1 MHSIEEKL
9 NVGMQEIGI
18 KRDKKLIDKLLIYI
32 HILKKWNKKINLT
45 AFTND
50 FDIVIHHFLDSLAIT
65 KFIEQKKILDVGSGA
80 GFPGIILALSDATR
94 QITLVDKVGKKAAFM
109 RQVCLELNLKNVSVI
124 HSRVEEI
131 SSHKYDAIVAR
142 AFGDMSLLM
151 NLTQNLIND
160 KGVWYGMKSKKLM
173 DEDII
178 KNKNIYKI
186 FDIKVPFLDA
196 ERYLIKV
203 SNTKR
208 YK

>member
-1 MHSIEEKL
+1 MHSTEEKL

-50 FDIVIHHFLDSLAIT
+50 FDIVKYHFLDSLAIT

-80 GFPGIILALSDATR
+80 GFPGIILAVCDATR

-203 SNTKR
+203 SNT
-208 YK
+208 

>member
-9 NVGMQEIGI
+9 IVGMKEIDI
-18 KRDKKLIDKLLIYI
+18 KIDKKLIDKLLIYI
-32 HILKKWNKKINLT
+32 NILKKWNKKINLT
-45 AFTND
+45 AITND
-50 FDIVIHHFLDSLAIT
+50 FDIVKHHFFDSLAVT

-80 GFPGIILALSDATR
+80 GFPGIVLALCDATR
-94 QITLVDKVGKKAAFM
+94 QVTLVDKVGKKAAFM
-109 RQVCLELNLKNVSVI
+109 KQICLELNLKNVSVI
-124 HSRVEEI
+124 HSRVEQI
-131 SSHKYDAIVAR
+131 STNKYDAIIAR

-151 NLTQNLIND
+151 SLTQNLIND

-186 FDIKVPFLDA
+186 YDIKVPFLDA

-203 SNTKR
+203 SNT
-208 YK
+208 

>member
-9 NVGMQEIGI
+9 IAGMKEIDI
-18 KRDKKLIDKLLIYI
+18 KIDKKLIDKLLIYMN
-32 HILKKWNKKINLT
+32 ILKKWNKKINLT
-45 AFTND
+45 AVTND
-50 FDIVIHHFLDSLAIT
+50 FDIVKHHFFDSLAVT

-80 GFPGIILALSDATR
+80 GFPGIILALCDATR
-94 QITLVDKVGKKAAFM
+94 QVTLVDKVGKKVAFTK
-109 RQVCLELNLKNVSVI
+109 QICLELNLKNVSVI

-131 SSHKYDAIVAR
+131 STNKYDAIIAR

-151 NLTQNLIND
+151 SLTQNLISD

-178 KNKNIYKI
+178 NKNIYKI

-203 SNTKR
+203 SNT
-208 YK
+208 

>member
-1 MHSIEEKL
+1 MK
-9 NVGMQEIGI
+9 EIDI
-18 KRDKKLIDKLLIYI
+18 KIDKKLIDKLLIYMN
-32 HILKKWNKKINLT
+32 ILKKWNKKINLT
-45 AFTND
+45 AVTND
-50 FDIVIHHFLDSLAIT
+50 FDIVKHHFFDSLAVT

-80 GFPGIILALSDATR
+80 GFPGIILALCDATR
-94 QITLVDKVGKKAAFM
+94 QVTLVDKVGKKVAFTK
-109 RQVCLELNLKNVSVI
+109 QICLELNLKNVSVI

-131 SSHKYDAIVAR
+131 STNKYDAIIAR

-151 NLTQNLIND
+151 SLTQNLISD

-178 KNKNIYKI
+178 NKNIYKI

-203 SNTKR
+203 SNT
-208 YK
+208 

>member
-1 MHSIEEKL
+1 LHSTEEKL

-32 HILKKWNKKINLT
+32 HILNKWNKKINLT

-50 FDIVIHHFLDSLAIT
+50 FDIVEHHFLDSLAIT

-80 GFPGIILALSDATR
+80 GFPGIVLALCDATR

-203 SNTKR
+203 SNT
-208 YK
+208 

>member
-9 NVGMQEIGI
+9 IVGMKEIDI
-18 KRDKKLIDKLLIYI
+18 KIDKKFIDKLLIYI
-32 HILKKWNKKINLT
+32 NILKKWNKKINLT
-45 AFTND
+45 AVTND
-50 FDIVIHHFLDSLAIT
+50 FDIVKHHFFDSLAVS

-80 GFPGIILALSDATR
+80 GFPGIILALCDATR
-94 QITLVDKVGKKAAFM
+94 QVTLVDKVGKKVAFTK
-109 RQVCLELNLKNVSVI
+109 QICLELNLKNVSVI

-131 SSHKYDAIVAR
+131 STNKYDAIIAR

-151 NLTQNLIND
+151 SLTQNLIND

-178 KNKNIYKI
+178 KNKNLYKI

-203 SNTKR
+203 SNS
-208 YK
+208 